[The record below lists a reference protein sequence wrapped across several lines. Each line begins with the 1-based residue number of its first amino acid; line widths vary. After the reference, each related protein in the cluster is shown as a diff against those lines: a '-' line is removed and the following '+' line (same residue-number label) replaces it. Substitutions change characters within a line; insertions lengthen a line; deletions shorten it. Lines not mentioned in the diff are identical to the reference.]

1 MQIPNHIALIP
12 DGNRRWA
19 TKRSLDIW
27 LGHEEGSKTIDKF
40 LHWCLELNI
49 PQVSLWALSTENLNR
64 PKRELTK
71 IFELMCK
78 FMEKYLD
85 DGEIFDKYEVRVKF
99 FGDLKRLPR
108 KLIILMEKLMKKTAK
123 YRKKLLNIMVAYGGK
138 FEITSAFKNIAEKV
152 LKTGRIQITQKTIEK
167 NLFVSSPIDL
177 VIRTGGMSRLSNF
190 FLWQTAYAEM
200 YVTNTLLPDFTK
212 RELVKAIKWYN
223 SVQRKFGK

>member
-1 MQIPNHIALIP
+1 MEIPNHIALIP

-19 TKRSLDIW
+19 EKNSLDVW
-27 LGHEEGSKTIDKF
+27 LGHERGAETIDKF

-64 PKRELTK
+64 PKKELSK
-71 IFELMCK
+71 ILELMHK
-78 FMEKYLD
+78 WIEKYVND
-85 DGEIFDKYEVRVKF
+85 SEIFDKYEVRVKF
-99 FGDLKRLPR
+99 FGDFKRLP
-108 KLIILMEKLMKKTAK
+108 KTLVVLMEKLMKKTAK

-138 FEITSAFKNIAEKV
+138 FELTNAFKKIAEKL
-152 LKTGRIQITQKTIEK
+152 LKNGRIQITQKTIEK
-167 NLFVSSPIDL
+167 NLFVSAPIDL

-200 YVTNTLLPDFTK
+200 YVTETLLPDFTK
-212 RELVKAIKWYN
+212 RELIKIIKWYN